1 MYFQNQEAAE
11 ITNKTS
17 TLNRMDYKA
26 KQVMKNLA
34 KATVIA
40 KTQASVHK
48 KQHQRNPKKKQF
60 TSRVN

>member
-34 KATVIA
+34 KAIVIA
-40 KTQASVHK
+40 KTQASVLK

-60 TSRVN
+60 TFRVN